1 MRMVSGILGGNK
13 EMVSSLG
20 YDGGLTCVLQVGNL
34 DESIAWYRDVLG
46 FSLLYRMDD
55 LGWCELATEVRGVN
69 VGLSQVEKGRRNL
82 GATLSFGV
90 RELEKARRQLEG
102 KGVRF
107 DGPTNEIPGTVKL
120 ATLYDPDNNA
130 LMLYED
136 LRKKH

>member
-1 MRMVSGILGGNK
+1 
-13 EMVSSLG
+13 
-20 YDGGLTCVLQVGNL
+20 
-34 DESIAWYRDVLG
+34 
-46 FSLLYRMDD
+46 MDD